1 MERHRGFAAVILCV
15 LLLCTAALA
24 MSSPVVANDEYEI
37 TVPGSVDTPT
47 RDVEIQ
53 GETYEI
59 SSIAKAEINT
69 SVDVEVTAPDADSE
83 YRLYLYNS
91 DNQVVTTPGDG
102 AGSPLY
108 SGDTTATFDLT
119 GIESGTYAF
128 GVQEGSGAPDAIHPL
143 VIEAFDTSIA
153 SAPGS
158 ATVGDDITVDV
169 EVTRDSEADAGV
181 TKDRVEVVIASDS
194 QNITT
199 TAEEDGGDYTATIDT
214 SSLSAGSYDVYA
226 TVRGT
231 EEVLGEDEVLGISD
245 DQSLRLD
252 APDDESTES
261 PDGGGGG
268 GGAGAPAPGAGTATP
283 SGTATPEDSATSTN
297 GSTDLGIDDVSGT
310 QVVSQTR
317 ANITMDADS
326 STAVATFDSSVSVSR
341 VEFGSGSNASS
352 GSVQVTDV
360 STAPAE
366 TGSPPG
372 AATAVTDI
380 QVPTEIAD
388 QPATI
393 QVRIPADRLET
404 TGATAEEIRVYRYAD
419 DDWQPL
425 DTRVVGE
432 SNATVTVAA
441 ETPGFSFFSA
451 RAVGSPTAEMTV
463 APETAAAGTELT
475 LNGSAST
482 DTYGRIVAYKW
493 IIGDQTLT
501 SETTTA
507 VIEEPGEYTV
517 ELTVTNDANETD
529 TVTKTVRIEQT
540 ATDSSQSQSMP
551 TERTTETPASN
562 VISPST
568 EESQESSGFAP
579 LPMYV
584 VFVGLLLGVGFVAYR
599 RRNT

>member
-1 MERHRGFAAVILCV
+1 
-15 LLLCTAALA
+15 
-24 MSSPVVANDEYEI
+24 
-37 TVPGSVDTPT
+37 
-47 RDVEIQ
+47 
-53 GETYEI
+53 
-59 SSIAKAEINT
+59 
-69 SVDVEVTAPDADSE
+69 
-83 YRLYLYNS
+83 
-91 DNQVVTTPGDG
+91 
-102 AGSPLY
+102 
-108 SGDTTATFDLT
+108 
-119 GIESGTYAF
+119 
-128 GVQEGSGAPDAIHPL
+128 
-143 VIEAFDTSIA
+143 
-153 SAPGS
+153 
-158 ATVGDDITVDV
+158 
-169 EVTRDSEADAGV
+169 
-181 TKDRVEVVIASDS
+181 
-194 QNITT
+194 
-199 TAEEDGGDYTATIDT
+199 
-214 SSLSAGSYDVYA
+214 
-226 TVRGT
+226 
-231 EEVLGEDEVLGISD
+231 
-245 DQSLRLD
+245 
-252 APDDESTES
+252 
-261 PDGGGGG
+261 
-268 GGAGAPAPGAGTATP
+268 
-283 SGTATPEDSATSTN
+283 
-297 GSTDLGIDDVSGT
+297 
-310 QVVSQTR
+310 
-317 ANITMDADS
+317 MDADS